1 MKRILSATLAL
12 VFALALCT
20 AASAEV
26 YTHPEAGYSFTVPEG
41 WMVIDGQ
48 TAESALDVSM
58 ALIDFPDDTKAMIE
72 MVKGTPLVILIE
84 KGTFGG
90 AINFTSQDT
99 GMAMSVADLL
109 PLSNLFEAQ
118 FLTQFSNYATT
129 VPMSAAT
136 FGEWEGVL
144 MGGEF
149 TLGGLQQEMRQVIVP
164 IGTVWYIAV
173 LTAETGETSAYEP
186 AFMELLSSLTLP

>member
-1 MKRILSATLAL
+1 MKRILSATLVLAL
-12 VFALALCT
+12 ALALCT

-48 TAESALDVSM
+48 TAGSAIDLGI
-58 ALIDFPDDTKAMIE
+58 ALTDLPDDTKAMIE
-72 MVKGTPLVILIE
+72 MVKGTPLVILVE
-84 KGTFGG
+84 TSTFGG

-109 PLSNLFEAQ
+109 PLANLFEAQ
-118 FLTQFSNYATT
+118 FETQFTNYATT
-129 VPMSAAT
+129 LPMSAVT
-136 FGEWEGVL
+136 FGEWEAAL

-149 TLGGLQQEMRQVIVP
+149 TLGGLRQEMRQVIIPV
-164 IGTVWYIAV
+164 GTVWYIAV
-173 LTAETGETSAYEP
+173 LTAEAGEAAEYEP
-186 AFMELLSSLTLP
+186 ALAELLSTFSVP